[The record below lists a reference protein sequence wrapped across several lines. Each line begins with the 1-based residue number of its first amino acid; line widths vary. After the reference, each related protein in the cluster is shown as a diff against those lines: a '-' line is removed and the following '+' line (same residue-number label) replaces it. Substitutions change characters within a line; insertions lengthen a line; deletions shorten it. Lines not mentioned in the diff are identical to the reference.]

1 MGTMGYSNK
10 GDVQVCCDWLCLSDT
25 VLSARPA
32 LSTNNVDDGGVGVE
46 QSINGVVDKHTYWII
61 LKRYRIKYKEQLF

>member
-10 GDVQVCCDWLCLSDT
+10 GDVQVCCDWLCLPDT

-32 LSTNNVDDGGVGVE
+32 LSTNNVDDGGGGAK
-46 QSINGVVDKHTYWII
+46 QKWGC
-61 LKRYRIKYKEQLF
+61 